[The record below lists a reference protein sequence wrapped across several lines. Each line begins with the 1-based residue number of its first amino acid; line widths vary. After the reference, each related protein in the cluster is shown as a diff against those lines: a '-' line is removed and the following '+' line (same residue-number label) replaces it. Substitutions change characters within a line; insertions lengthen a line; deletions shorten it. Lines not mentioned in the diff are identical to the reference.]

1 MMSLLLVRSKKALM
15 DFLVDFH
22 NILFSMQT
30 LYSMLIG
37 FYAAWLGAQGNPLSG
52 NFFGTVAVYAILNF
66 FILIIGM
73 ILLSTGYTI
82 EAGGRIV
89 IYVLYMVFLIIILP
103 GIFSIMRGRDDKS
116 AAIIFGASAIF
127 NAAVSY
133 SMFERG
139 LANWILLA

>member
-1 MMSLLLVRSKKALM
+1 M

-37 FYAAWLGAQGNPLSG
+37 IYAAWLGAQGNPLSG
-52 NFFGTVAVYAILNF
+52 NFFGTVAVYAILNIV
-66 FILIIGM
+66 ILVIGI
-73 ILLSTGYTI
+73 ILLSAGYTI

-89 IYVLYMVFLIIILP
+89 IYMLYMVFLIVILP
-103 GIFSIMRGRDDKS
+103 GIFSIMSGRDDKS
-116 AAIIFGASAIF
+116 AAMIFGACAIF
-127 NAAVSY
+127 HAAVSY
-133 SMFERG
+133 SMFGRG

>member
-1 MMSLLLVRSKKALM
+1 M

-73 ILLSTGYTI
+73 VLLSAGYTI

-116 AAIIFGASAIF
+116 AAMIFGASAIF

-133 SMFERG
+133 SMFGRG

>member
-1 MMSLLLVRSKKALM
+1 M

-73 ILLSTGYTI
+73 ILLSAGYTI

-116 AAIIFGASAIF
+116 AAMIFGASAIF

-133 SMFERG
+133 SMFGRG

>member
-1 MMSLLLVRSKKALM
+1 M

-37 FYAAWLGAQGNPLSG
+37 IYAAWLGAQGNPLSG
-52 NFFGTVAVYAILNF
+52 NFFGTVAVYAILNIV
-66 FILIIGM
+66 ILVIGI
-73 ILLSTGYTI
+73 ILLSAGYTI

-89 IYVLYMVFLIIILP
+89 IYMLYMVFLIVILP

-116 AAIIFGASAIF
+116 AATIFGASAIF

-133 SMFERG
+133 SMFGRG